1 MQTFL
6 DLILNMYGKFV
17 LYFVSFVI
25 DLSSAL
31 TGNSWGPCDLN
42 VQKKIFRS
50 AKLTEGMFAHPLFAD
65 LEDSAENAS
74 YWGKM

>member
-25 DLSSAL
+25 DLSAL
-31 TGNSWGPCDLN
+31 TGNFWGPCGLN

-65 LEDSAENAS
+65 LKDSAENAS
-74 YWGKM
+74 FLR